1 VTEEQEQGNR
11 EAIARATGY
20 GALFAVSMVAADRLN
35 AAIGDRLTPPWISSL
50 STADR
55 LSVAVL
61 LGWSS
66 GVVTA
71 SIVQWRVRKML
82 EGLFGGPAQ

>member
-1 VTEEQEQGNR
+1 MIHEAQSSIRAHVLETPLLYSPALSGRCGCRVYLKMECWQTCGCFKLRGVTNYLHHHR
-11 EAIARATGY
+11 K
-20 GALFAVSMVAADRLN
+20 AVME
-35 AAIGDRLTPPWISSL
+35 
-50 STADR
+50 
-55 LSVAVL
+55 
-61 LGWSS
+61 S